1 MTPDPR
7 LLFRGDPVHPP
18 LAAPSTWAGWAA
30 RALTRIHSKA
40 PGVLEVLAPASGQT
54 PRSLQ
59 HALSLLTDDADS
71 LSLIAALKRVDD
83 AKMPWRQARYY
94 SNCDNSY
101 LPNTV
106 PSDTF
111 TTFEN
116 EDFEIAIKR
125 RLLLPIYHF
134 NSGETFMCPR
144 CKETSNSGCIRF
156 SSEPNV
162 DLYGNHAVRCPSA
175 SGGPRTEF
183 WHDPLVLMWERIARF
198 AGYKVDH
205 EAKNLVIS
213 APGLRADFFI
223 PEIKTIV
230 DLRTAVTCDK
240 QLCAKAATSPGA
252 AAEAGIADKE
262 NKWKA
267 HVDAQGDIFLA
278 IVHEDGGRLSDT
290 AKDLLFRL
298 ARHFGNSS
306 AEQAVFMAY
315 ALQRLHSIAQKGV
328 AQLCRALRPIPTG
341 AAHIPSPV
349 QRFGAPMRRPAG
361 SALAR
366 MFLPLTLQPLWQVAV
381 LSKFSTRLVA
391 TAQPL
396 VATPAVTSPVL
407 AFAAALPQNTA
418 A

>member
-1 MTPDPR
+1 
-7 LLFRGDPVHPP
+7 
-18 LAAPSTWAGWAA
+18 
-30 RALTRIHSKA
+30 
-40 PGVLEVLAPASGQT
+40 
-54 PRSLQ
+54 
-59 HALSLLTDDADS
+59 
-71 LSLIAALKRVDD
+71 
-83 AKMPWRQARYY
+83 
-94 SNCDNSY
+94 
-101 LPNTV
+101 
-106 PSDTF
+106 
-111 TTFEN
+111 
-116 EDFEIAIKR
+116 
-125 RLLLPIYHF
+125 
-134 NSGETFMCPR
+134 
-144 CKETSNSGCIRF
+144 
-156 SSEPNV
+156 
-162 DLYGNHAVRCPSA
+162 
-175 SGGPRTEF
+175 
-183 WHDPLVLMWERIARF
+183 MWERIARF